1 MVSDLGLHCLL
12 RSICPNTYSFY
23 GIFFFSVNGKPEPL
37 QTNEVKHIKK
47 ELRQIRD
54 MCNQLLDK
62 LDQRE
67 PQPGDNIV
75 DSSTASIPKSKYS
88 TTWLLMVIKVL
99 YLELC
104 RTKAL

>member
-1 MVSDLGLHCLL
+1 MYLV
-12 RSICPNTYSFY
+12 Y
-23 GIFFFSVNGKPEPL
+23 GTDCFFSVNGKPEPL

-67 PQPGDNIV
+67 PHAEDTNVV
-75 DSSTASIPKSKYS
+75 DSSSSALPTSK
-88 TTWLLMVIKVL
+88 
-99 YLELC
+99 
-104 RTKAL
+104 

>member
-1 MVSDLGLHCLL
+1 MFKLMFKKIFILL
-12 RSICPNTYSFY
+12 RTLLLLIWTYAYLVTELNS
-23 GIFFFSVNGKPEPL
+23 FFSVNGKPEPL

-67 PQPGDNIV
+67 PHAEDTNVV
-75 DSSTASIPKSKYS
+75 DSSSSALPTSK
-88 TTWLLMVIKVL
+88 
-99 YLELC
+99 
-104 RTKAL
+104 